1 MLTTPNYS
9 SQLKPTMNYC
19 DPQIELDLLEI
30 LSQDHNKTNPH
41 LMLALIPDIIRKQN
55 PNKNEQMVNSL
66 EKADI
71 AIRSLTQYRRKIIRK
86 FIANLFHEKVA
97 SFVFITQFKKR
108 YEPLFTNKHL
118 YKYILKEVTTEYKK
132 LFSKTMTIK
141 SK

>member
-1 MLTTPNYS
+1 
-9 SQLKPTMNYC
+9 MNYC
-19 DPQIELDLLEI
+19 DPQNELDLLEI
-30 LSQDHNKTNPH
+30 LSQDLNKTNPH

-86 FIANLFHEKVA
+86 FIASQFHEKVA